1 MTWHTGTLV
10 AYDLE
15 TDSPDP
21 EDAHIVTA
29 CIAVIDGTGLTEPR
43 LLTWVLKPLRDI
55 PAGAAEIHGYD
66 TARARAEGMDHAQG
80 VRDIATRLGEATQDG
95 VPIVAF
101 NAVFDVTVTD
111 REMRRH
117 GIGAVEPAGLRVV
130 DPFVLD
136 KKFDQ
141 YRKGKRTLTATC
153 AHYGVALDGAHDA
166 SQDALAA
173 ARLAWRMAHR
183 TPSLAG
189 LSLDELH
196 VMQVEAKAEQ
206 DRSYAAYLRRQAAQ
220 QSDVDEQIRLHAKA
234 DAVVGHWPLIP
245 YQRQEGLG

>member
-1 MTWHTGTLV
+1 MSWHLGRMV
-10 AYDLE
+10 ALDFE
-15 TDSPDP
+15 TDGPNP
-21 EDAHIVTA
+21 EDARIVTCCVA
-29 CIAVIDGTGLTEPR
+29 DIDGTGQTAPGVR
-43 LLTWVLKPLRDI
+43 TWILRPVRPI
-55 PAGAAEIHGYD
+55 PDEAAAIHGY
-66 TARARAEGMDHAQG
+66 TTERATTEGTDPAAA
-80 VRDIATRLGEATQDG
+80 VREIATALGEATAAG
-95 VPIVAF
+95 LPIVAY
-101 NAVFDVTVTD
+101 NANYDITVLD

-117 GIGAVEPAGLRVV
+117 GIGAVEPNGLRVV
-130 DPFVLD
+130 DPYVLD
-136 KKFDQ
+136 KRFDQ

-153 AHYGVALDGAHDA
+153 AHYGVALDG
-166 SQDALAA
+166 

-220 QSDVDEQIRLHAKA
+220 QADVDEQIRLHAKA
-234 DAVVGHWPLIP
+234 DAVGGHWPLIP